1 MTEDAPKK
9 AKQPRKKAAP
19 RADASADAQTKS
31 ADASADAQT
40 KRADAYADAQEKK
53 VQAETQTKRPA
64 EDKGDDQQMRAAVLA
79 AALPH
84 AAFDGFT
91 DSLLQKAG
99 AEAGVAKAD
108 LARLF
113 ENGAVSL
120 IEFFS
125 VHTDAE
131 MEKRLGE
138 MDLKSMKIR
147 ERIATA
153 VKTRLAI
160 LKPHKEAARR
170 AAALLSLPMNAGL
183 GAKLMYRTVDAMW
196 RAAGDTST
204 DFNFYTKRGIL
215 AGVYGSTAMRW
226 FNDTSEDEKTTEEFL
241 AARIDNVMQFEKFKA
256 KAKEALSNFPAFA
269 DWAKS
274 KK

>member
-1 MTEDAPKK
+1 MSDAPKK
-9 AKQPRKKAAP
+9 PRKKAAP
-19 RADASADAQTKS
+19 KQEAPPHAEAGAQTK
-31 ADASADAQT
+31 
-40 KRADAYADAQEKK
+40 K
-53 VQAETQTKRPA
+53 P
-64 EDKGDDQQMRAAVLA
+64 DDQALRQAVLM

-84 AAFDGFT
+84 AAFDGFS

-99 AEAGVAKAD
+99 KEADVSPSD

-113 ENGAVSL
+113 EDGPLSL
-120 IEFFS
+120 VEYFS
-125 VHTDAE
+125 TYADAE
-131 MEKRLGE
+131 MEKRLAAT
-138 MDLKSMKIR
+138 DLKAMKIR

-153 VKTRLAI
+153 VKTRLAV

-170 AAALLSLPMNAGL
+170 AAALLSLPMHAAL

-226 FNDTSEDEKTTEEFL
+226 FNDTSTDEKATEEFL
-241 AARIDNVMQFEKFKA
+241 AARIENVMQFEKFKA

-269 DWAKS
+269 DWAKP
-274 KK
+274 KTK